1 MQSLDCSADGISLCA
16 SIVKDGGV
24 IVFPTDTIYGIG
36 CDPFND
42 AAVGRIFAAKG
53 RDEKKAL
60 PVLVGSIAAAEKLAT
75 LGRTGKALARKFWPG
90 ALTVVAPLA
99 DRNIS
104 AKVTAS
110 RPSLAVRM
118 PANSCVLSL
127 LEKCEYLVGTSA
139 NLSGQKSS
147 KTAQQVLASGL
158 KGYDAILVGNDELV
172 GTESTII
179 DICGPKPT
187 IARAGAIDPV
197 KVMEFLADERL

>member
-1 MQSLDCSADGISLCA
+1 MRSLDCSADGISLCA